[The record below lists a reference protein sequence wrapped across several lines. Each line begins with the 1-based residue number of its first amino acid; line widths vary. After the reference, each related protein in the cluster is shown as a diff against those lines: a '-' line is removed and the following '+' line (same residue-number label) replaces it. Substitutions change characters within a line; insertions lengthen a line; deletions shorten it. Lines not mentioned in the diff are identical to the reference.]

1 MEQKKLEQIIKEGKW
16 NSQSDANQYLQKHGL
31 SSQLRDNGV
40 TDIFDT
46 QNTRL
51 ASFKYDT
58 TSKQVQDIQF

>member
-1 MEQKKLEQIIKEGKW
+1 MEQQKLEQIIKEGKW

-46 QNTRL
+46 QNTRI

-58 TSKQVQDIQF
+58 ASKQVQDIQF